1 MTCRR
6 AIPLTVT
13 LTLIGLAAAVPS
25 MGLSEDSLLRMVMFQ
40 SPPLLLGL
48 IFCFREL
55 PQIEIPPWPRRLKQP
70 SWAAAG
76 TAGEPVA
83 DSSKNQ
89 TST

>member
-1 MTCRR
+1 
-6 AIPLTVT
+6 
-13 LTLIGLAAAVPS
+13 
-25 MGLSEDSLLRMVMFQ
+25 MFQ

-55 PQIEIPPWPRRLKQP
+55 PQIEIPPWPRRLTQP

-76 TAGEPVA
+76 TAVEPA
-83 DSSKNQ
+83 PDFSKNH